1 MTGGGM
7 EGGGRVLIVTDAW
20 HPQVNGVVRTLS
32 KLAEVLA
39 EMGVEAKFLTPE
51 RFRSFPMP
59 FYPDIRLA
67 LATPRQVARQIEEV
81 VPDFIHIATEGPLGQ
96 LARRAC
102 LRRGLAFTTSYHTK
116 FPEYLSAR
124 LPIPESWTYARLRDF
139 HNSGQGCMVATAS
152 LGEDLARR
160 GFQNIRQW
168 TRGVDADLFNPDKRG
183 RLALPRPIFLCVGRV
198 AVEKNL
204 PAFLDLD
211 LPGSKLVV
219 GDGPELAALKKR
231 YPGAHF
237 LGALPNDELARVYA
251 SSDVFVFPS
260 RTDTFGNV
268 LLEAMASGCPV
279 AAYPVTGPID
289 IVGSGGVVADD
300 LRDAAVRALEIS
312 REAARAH
319 ALTYGWPDCT
329 RQFLGHLR
337 PARGQAGAMDFDR
350 SAVVVT

>member
-1 MTGGGM
+1 MTSSDIK
-7 EGGGRVLIVTDAW
+7 GGRILIVTDAW

-67 LATPRQVARQIEEV
+67 LATPRQVAREITETA
-81 VPDFIHIATEGPLGQ
+81 PDFIHIATEGPLGQ

-102 LRRGLAFTTSYHTK
+102 RRQGVVFTTSYHTK

-124 LPIPESWTYARLRDF
+124 LPISESWTYARLRDF
-139 HNSGQGCMVATAS
+139 HNSGQGVMVATAS
-152 LGEDLARR
+152 LGEDLSRR
-160 GFQNIRQW
+160 GFNNIRQW
-168 TRGVDADLFNPDKRG
+168 TRGVDAQLFNPGRRG
-183 RLALPRPIFLCVGRV
+183 KIDLPGPIFLCVGRV

-211 LPGSKLVV
+211 LPGSKVVV
-219 GDGPELAALKKR
+219 GDGPELPTLKKR

-237 LGALPNDELARVYA
+237 LGALPNEDLARVYA

-279 AAYPVTGPID
+279 AAFPVTGPID
-289 IVGSGGVVADD
+289 IVGPGGVVAED
-300 LRDAAVRALEIS
+300 LREAAMLALDVS
-312 REAARAH
+312 REAARAN
-319 ALTYGWPDCT
+319 ALNYSWPACT
-329 RQFLGHLR
+329 RQFLTHLR
-337 PARGQAGAMDFDR
+337 PARSELGRAEIGDTF
-350 SAVVVT
+350 AVAP